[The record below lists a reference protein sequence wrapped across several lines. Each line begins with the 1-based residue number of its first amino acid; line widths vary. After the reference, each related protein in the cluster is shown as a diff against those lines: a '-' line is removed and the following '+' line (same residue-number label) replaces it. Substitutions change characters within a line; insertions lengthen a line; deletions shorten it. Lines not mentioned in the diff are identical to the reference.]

1 MSPASADVFKL
12 LADPTRRALLDLL
25 RSGEKNAQELAGH
38 FRASQQA
45 ISLHLQVL
53 RRARVVEVKNW
64 VATVSIGSARNPL
77 DKSSI
82 GPPITSHFLIRSGTP
97 GSPQMLPELMNP
109 ALRKNPKVIAE
120 EENNNDRQRI
130 GSPGRPRGSAP
141 DCP

>member
-53 RRARVVEVKNW
+53 RRARVVEVKKLGRYRKYRLR
-64 VATVSIGSARNPL
+64 AEPIGQVFDWSANY
-77 DKSSI
+77 KSFFDPFGHAWFSSNAP
-82 GPPITSHFLIRSGTP
+82 GAHESGAA
-97 GSPQMLPELMNP
+97 Q
-109 ALRKNPKVIAE
+109 KPKGHS
-120 EENNNDRQRI
+120 R
-130 GSPGRPRGSAP
+130 RGKQQ
-141 DCP
+141 